1 MDFDEEAWE
10 AYQRVNEIFANT
22 VADAVSS
29 GDLVWVHDYHLLLFP
44 SYLRERL
51 KEQGK
56 ECLIG
61 FTLHTPFPAA
71 DFWRAL
77 PVQKQ
82 LLAGVLACNLIGFHT
97 DEYKWNFVE
106 CCRRGLD
113 VKTNEDDIVYQGYK
127 SHVGTFIVGIDPQ
140 KFENGL
146 MDKNVQK
153 RVRELEE
160 EYQRKTVIL
169 GVDRLDYTK
178 GLVQKLHGFEYF
190 LQQHP
195 DLKGKVTLIQIAIPS
210 REDVKEYQILKEEL
224 STLVGK
230 INGEHCTCKI
240 SYPAICILY

>member
-1 MDFDEEAWE
+1 MDFNEEAWE

-44 SYLRERL
+44 LYLRERL
-51 KEQGK
+51 KKQGK
-56 ECLIG
+56 ECPIG
-61 FTLHTPFPAA
+61 FTLHTPFPAE

-82 LLAGVLACNLIGFHT
+82 LLAGVLACNLVGFHT
-97 DEYKWNFVE
+97 DEYKRNFVE
-106 CCRRGLD
+106 CCRRGLE
-113 VKTNEDDIVYQGYK
+113 VKANEDDIVYQGYK
-127 SHVGTFIVGIDPQ
+127 SHIGTFIVGIDPQ

-146 MDKNVQK
+146 TDKNVQK

-178 GLVQKLHGFEYF
+178 GLVQKLHGYGHF

-210 REDVKEYQILKEEL
+210 REDVKEYQNLKNEL
-224 STLVGK
+224 STIVGK
-230 INGEHCTCKI
+230 INGEHCTRKL
-240 SYPAICILY
+240 SYPAIRIRY